1 MDVETLFSGQE
12 KRHRAELTEK
22 WKKLKDP
29 SDVYAVSGARWI
41 PFLDLHG
48 TYLSCFTV
56 QSVFNSPMIGH
67 FGFVGPTVWHHFSWQ
82 SWWLFNG
89 AWPAGFN
96 EAPAWHIVLGWW
108 GLPCHDFTKSFG
120 RLHMSQD
127 WWGHVHFSAST
138 SLIGL
143 KS

>member
-67 FGFVGPTVWHHFSWQ
+67 FGFVGR
-82 SWWLFNG
+82 LFDTIFLGKAGGCSTGHGQLGSTKHLHDTSCWVDG
-89 AWPAGFN
+89 ACHVMILQKA
-96 EAPAWHIVLGWW
+96 LGDCT
-108 GLPCHDFTKSFG
+108 CHRTSED
-120 RLHMSQD
+120 MSIFLRQ
-127 WWGHVHFSAST
+127 HR
-138 SLIGL
+138 
-143 KS
+143 